1 MTMTSTTL
9 TLTFVCGVAVGM
21 CLAFILMT
29 IVSARRR
36 RHFGVPSPYTGS
48 MVANQ
53 ELARQQA
60 EQWRRD
66 NPMEL
71 DQ

>member
-1 MTMTSTTL
+1 MNSATV
-9 TLTFVCGVAVGM
+9 LTFVCGIAVGI
-21 CLAFILMT
+21 CAAFILMT
-29 IVSARRR
+29 LVSARRR
-36 RHFGVPSPYTGS
+36 RHYGVPSPYTGS
-48 MVANQ
+48 MVTNQ